1 MRAKK
6 ILSMLLVLVMML
18 SLFPMNAFALG
29 GGREI
34 GIGGGFGRDIG
45 DDEIREFDPTDYE
58 AEGEDPVD
66 YFQTTDYESGITVT
80 VQGEVIRPG
89 TFVLGKGATMYDLIM
104 AASGTTSNADVLSF
118 NTDYVAPAKGSYYI
132 APLYDNSSTCSAA
145 PITKVNI
152 NKAEAEELQAVAGFT
167 KTVATAIVSYR
178 VSKNFEAI
186 EEIKNVS
193 GIGAATYLSCRD
205 KITLRDAS

>member
-1 MRAKK
+1 MKM
-6 ILSMLLVLVMML
+6 ILIIVAITAACLL
-18 SLFPMNAFALG
+18 
-29 GGREI
+29 
-34 GIGGGFGRDIG
+34 GFGIVNG
-45 DDEIREFDPTDYE
+45 VLTTPQAVTSSSSSLS
-58 AEGEDPVD
+58 VD
-66 YFQTTDYESGITVT
+66 SITVT

-118 NTDYVAPAKGSYYI
+118 NTDYVLQAKGSYYI

-152 NKAEAEELQAVAGFT
+152 NKAEAEQLQAVAGFT
-167 KTVATAIVSYR
+167 KTVAAAIVSYR
-178 VSKNFEAI
+178 VSKSFEAI

>member
-1 MRAKK
+1 MFKVIIVA
-6 ILSMLLVLVMML
+6 LVVTVVAIIATTVVDNMTVNDTYSQSIGNNQSADENLIAV
-18 SLFPMNAFALG
+18 SLDG
-29 GGREI
+29 
-34 GIGGGFGRDIG
+34 
-45 DDEIREFDPTDYE
+45 EIRYAGTYYLE
-58 AEGEDPVD
+58 EDSTLKD
-66 YFQTTDYESGITVT
+66 
-80 VQGEVIRPG
+80 
-89 TFVLGKGATMYDLIM
+89 AMDL
-104 AASGTTSNADVLSF
+104 AGGPTSNADPLAYNTSYILENGMSF
-118 NTDYVAPAKGSYYI
+118 YI

-167 KTVATAIVSYR
+167 KTVASAIVSYR
-178 VSKNFEAI
+178 VSKSFEAI